1 MKRLTFI
8 PFVLIIL
15 ALFIAVPTQAQIL
28 SDIDGMLTKV
38 NFIAPQQFHSTTSY
52 SDTIA
57 LTGFKNVVSFIF
69 VVCNDT
75 GTAGTLDI
83 KLQQRAAANSGT
95 AWADISSAAITQITT
110 TTTRTGI
117 ATPSGTVVTLPLSVR
132 NVYKYVR
139 AVITTGGTTPYYHV
153 GAVMVGQK

>member
-52 SDTIA
+52 SDTIMVRVGVGLRRGSMGCPA
-57 LTGFKNVVSFIF
+57 RMRNSHY
-69 VVCNDT
+69 
-75 GTAGTLDI
+75 TA
-83 KLQQRAAANSGT
+83 QRPAM
-95 AWADISSAAITQITT
+95 
-110 TTTRTGI
+110 
-117 ATPSGTVVTLPLSVR
+117 
-132 NVYKYVR
+132 
-139 AVITTGGTTPYYHV
+139 H
-153 GAVMVGQK
+153 